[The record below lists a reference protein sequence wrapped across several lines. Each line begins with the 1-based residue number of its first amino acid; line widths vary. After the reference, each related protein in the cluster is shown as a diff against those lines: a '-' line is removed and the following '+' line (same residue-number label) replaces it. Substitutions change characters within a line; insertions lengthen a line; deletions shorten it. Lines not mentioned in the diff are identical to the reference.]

1 MPDIDK
7 ETITTRRITVVFTR
21 EEAEDVLHLRAS
33 DLIGEELPLEA
44 QSTVTFNWNERA
56 DQISSVTVVLQ
67 TIKRDDG

>member
-1 MPDIDK
+1 MTDIHK
-7 ETITTRRITVVFTR
+7 ETVTTRLVTVNLTR
-21 EEAEDVLHLRAS
+21 VEAEELLHLRAS

-44 QSTVTFNWNERA
+44 QSTVTFNWNERG